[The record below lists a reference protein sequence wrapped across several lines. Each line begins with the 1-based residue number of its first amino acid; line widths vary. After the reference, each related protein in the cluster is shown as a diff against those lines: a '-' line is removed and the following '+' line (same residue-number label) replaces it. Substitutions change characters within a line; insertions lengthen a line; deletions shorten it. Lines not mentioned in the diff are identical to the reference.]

1 MKIHTIGG
9 FSEVGK
15 NMTVVETGGD
25 VFIFDMGFFL
35 PAIVELE
42 ERERE
47 KKYSEKKLRSIGAI
61 PQDTLLDKLG
71 LRGKVRAIFLAHAH
85 LDHIGAIPFIASRY
99 NAEIIGTPF
108 TIEVLKTLLKDE
120 DVHLR
125 NKLKAI
131 QPNSSYTVNCKNKKY
146 TVDFINITHSIP
158 QTSLIALHTPEGAVL
173 YANDFKLDNT
183 PILGKKPNYEKIKE
197 VAKRGVKALIVDSL
211 YSASEKKTPSE
222 KIARGL
228 LEDVMLTTTNEN
240 AGIII
245 TTFSSHI
252 ARLKS
257 IVDFG
262 KKLNRQIVFVGRSL
276 HKYVSAAH
284 KSKICPFYNDISLL
298 SYRKQVF
305 SALKKINKNR
315 KNYLLVC
322 TGHQGEP
329 HSVLDRLSR
338 NELPLSFRQQDH
350 IIFSSSIIPTPITM
364 ANRSQL
370 EKRLKKKGVRIFS
383 DAHVSGHAAREDLRD
398 FITMLNPE
406 HIIPAHGDISKLTP
420 LAELASEMGY
430 KLGKTVHLLQDGQN
444 LRL

>member
-1 MKIHTIGG
+1 MKIYTIGG

-15 NMTVVETGGD
+15 NMTAVETGGE

-42 ERERE
+42 EKERE
-47 KKYSEKKLRSIGAI
+47 KKYNEKKLRSIGAI
-61 PQDTLLDKLG
+61 PQDILLDRLG
-71 LRGKVRAIFLAHAH
+71 LRNKVRAIFLAHAH
-85 LDHIGAIPFIASRY
+85 LDHIGAIPFIAQRY

-108 TIEVLKTLLKDE
+108 TIEVLKTLLGDE
-120 DVHLR
+120 DIRLR
-125 NKLKAI
+125 NRIKMI
-131 QPNSSYTVNCKNKKY
+131 QPNSSYNINSKRKY

-158 QTSLIALHTPEGAVL
+158 QTSLIALHTPEGVVL

-197 VAKRGVKALIVDSL
+197 IAKKGVKALIVDSL
-211 YSASEKKTPSE
+211 YADAERKTPSE

-228 LEDVMLTTTNEN
+228 LEDVMLTTNNEN
-240 AGIII
+240 SGILI

-262 KKLNRQIVFVGRSL
+262 KKLNRQIIFVGRSL

-284 KSKICPFYNDISLL
+284 KSKICPFYNDISLIT
-298 SYRKQVF
+298 YRKQVF

-315 KNYLLVC
+315 AKYLLVC

-338 NELPLSFRQQDH
+338 NELPFSFRQQDH
-350 IIFSSSIIPTPITM
+350 IIFSSSIIPTPITVS
-364 ANRSQL
+364 NRSQL
-370 EKRLKKKGVRIFS
+370 EKRLKKRGVRIFS
-383 DAHVSGHAAREDLRD
+383 DAHVSGHASREDLRD
-398 FITMLNPE
+398 FISMINPE
-406 HIIPAHGDISKLTP
+406 HIIPAHGDLSKRTP
-420 LAELASEMGY
+420 LAELATEMGY
-430 KLGKTVHLLQDGQN
+430 KLGKNVHLMQDGQK
-444 LRL
+444 LKL